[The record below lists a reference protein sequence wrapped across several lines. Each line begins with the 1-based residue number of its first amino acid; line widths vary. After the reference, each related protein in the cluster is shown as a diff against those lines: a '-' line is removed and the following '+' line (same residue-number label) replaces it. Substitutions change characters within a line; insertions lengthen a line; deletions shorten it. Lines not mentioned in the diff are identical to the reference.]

1 MNSLLALQ
9 LVAYATL
16 GAALFALVLGLLSW
30 PGAAP
35 APVGARRRLRARSLS
50 RSALLRAVD
59 PVVRW
64 LAARVDPV
72 LPESA
77 RKRLDGALVRSGD
90 GLGYVPA
97 ELAGSVLLAA
107 LGGAGLG
114 AGLGT
119 ITGRGAAY
127 AASCAIIAGLLP
139 LLSVREATRARRTVI
154 SRELPAAI
162 DGLALAVSAGLDF
175 PGALRQVIDAPQGT
189 ASPLVDE
196 LTTVLDQLALGQTRR
211 EALLGFAERVP
222 VAGVIELVQSIVQAE
237 EKGNPVIEVLLV
249 QAQESRMKRSARA
262 EEAASRAGVA
272 MTLPLFLMF
281 GCTMLVVLGPIL
293 LNVPRSLGNP

>member
-1 MNSLLALQ
+1 MSPLLALR
-9 LVAYATL
+9 LAAFVAL
-16 GAALFALVLGLLSW
+16 GGALFALVLGLLSL
-30 PGAAP
+30 PGAVP
-35 APVGARRRLRARSLS
+35 APVGARRRLRARALS

-59 PVVRW
+59 PVIRW
-64 LAARVDPV
+64 LAARFDPV
-72 LPESA
+72 LPPNA
-77 RKRLDGALVRSGD
+77 RLRLDRMLLGAGD
-90 GLGYVPA
+90 SLGYVPA
-97 ELAGSVLLAA
+97 ELLGAVLLAA
-107 LGGAGLG
+107 LAGAGLG
-114 AGLGT
+114 AALGT
-119 ITGRGAAY
+119 ITGRGGAY
-127 AASCAIIAGLLP
+127 AASCALVAGLLP
-139 LLSVREATRARRTVI
+139 LLSLREATRARRTVV

-222 VAGVIELVQSIVQAE
+222 VAGVIELVQAMVQAE

-262 EEAASRAGVA
+262 EDAASRAGVA

-293 LNVPRSLGNP
+293 LNVPRSLGDP